1 MIGLMQLPHYV
12 LIVVSTFAT
21 MQAQLQQQQQQQ
33 PGISYHNSWLYSMPW
48 RPLILPTVAR
58 LPSLP
63 GASQL
68 SPGYTGPQT
77 FPPAQQ
83 DQQQQQ
89 QRQIPFHQ
97 QQQNPYQQQQQQNPY
112 QQQQEQQQN
121 PYQQQQQQNLYQ
133 QQQEQQQNPYQQ
145 QQQQYPFQQQQQQ
158 QSPYQQQQN
167 PFQQQQQ
174 QHPSQQYPSQQYPSQ
189 QSVLLG
195 LFTPQLQVHPL
206 AAPPPQAGHF
216 SLPFRPSPF
225 AGYTEDEE
233 ENQVEGNHHQ
243 QQQQQQQQLEEPPF
257 HAHPYKP
264 VAEASELS
272 RGAAGGGYVYLSP
285 SNLYNLVRS

>member
-1 MIGLMQLPHYV
+1 MFGLMQFRYYV
-12 LIVVSTFAT
+12 LILVSGLTT
-21 MQAQLQQQQQQQ
+21 MKAQQQQH

-77 FPPAQQ
+77 FPPVAQ

-89 QRQIPFHQ
+89 QNPYEQQQQHQNPYQQ
-97 QQQNPYQQQQQQNPY
+97 QQQNPYEQQQQQNPY
-112 QQQQEQQQN
+112 QQQQPQQ
-121 PYQQQQQQNLYQ
+121 YQQ
-133 QQQEQQQNPYQQ
+133 P
-145 QQQQYPFQQQQQQ
+145 P
-158 QSPYQQQQN
+158 
-167 PFQQQQQ
+167 
-174 QHPSQQYPSQQYPSQ
+174 
-189 QSVLLG
+189 VLLG

-206 AAPPPQAGHF
+206 AAPPPQTGHF

-225 AGYTEDEE
+225 AGYTDEEE
-233 ENQVEGNHHQ
+233 ENQVVPPAQGNQ
-243 QQQQQQQQLEEPPF
+243 QQHQQQQQLEEPPF

-264 VAEASELS
+264 VAEGSELS